1 MSKIVEMEEETKHS
15 IEKNK
20 EIIDVIEFPEKTE
33 DAKQNILR
41 LIVGNNAIGS
51 GFLCKIYIEED
62 KPMPALITCYHVVDE
77 NYMKN
82 NEILYFSY
90 LSNDVNTEKVLD
102 LQIKR
107 LIYQDKKLDITII
120 EIKEEDNLDICSF
133 LEMDPSI
140 KIDALL
146 NKKAYLLHYPE
157 GVENVQYS
165 HGEISDLIGDI
176 KLSTNNWTEPG
187 SSGSPIINYE
197 NNFVI
202 GIHSCSNKDGKDT
215 TERGTFL
222 NYAVK
227 EFAEEKSEEI
237 KSSYKRLY
245 PKSDEMYLDYL
256 IPNKKKEI
264 TLFNNKFVKKNK
276 SLCTFIYNGYEKNII
291 QKFEINN
298 ITKED
303 KNKGEIRII
312 LKGINYI
319 RDMDYMLYQCDE
331 LKKIIATGTDVSN
344 VETMRSAFEQCKNLE
359 EITNTSNWR
368 LKNVKSLRGL
378 FYKCPKL
385 KDVPGI
391 EKWDPKNLTDKL
403 ACFEMFKSCLSIKAS
418 VIEKVESWKNV
429 PEDIKKE
436 AKKDINMKSFLSSI
450 GKNTKALCSDLF
462 NKKK

>member
-1 MSKIVEMEEETKHS
+1 MAEETKHS

-41 LIVGNNAIGS
+41 LIVGDNAIGS
-51 GFLCKIYIEED
+51 GFLCKIYIEKD

-77 NYMKN
+77 DYMKN

-120 EIKEEDNLDICSF
+120 EIKEEDNLDIYSF
-133 LEMDPSI
+133 LEMDTSI
-140 KIDALL
+140 IVNNPELVD
-146 NKKAYLLHYPE
+146 KKDKKVYSLHYPE
-157 GVENVQYS
+157 GVEKVKYS
-165 HGEISDLIGDI
+165 QGEVVDLIDDI
-176 KLSTNNWTEPG
+176 KFSTNNWTEPG
-187 SSGSPIINYE
+187 SSGSPIINYK
-197 NNFVI
+197 NNYVI
-202 GIHSCSNKDGKDT
+202 GIHSRSDQDEK
-215 TERGTFL
+215 ERTGLCTIL
-222 NYAVK
+222 NYAIK
-227 EFAEEKSEEI
+227 KFSENKSEEI
-237 KSSYKRLY
+237 KSKYKRLY

-368 LKNVKSLRGL
+368 LKNVISLRGL

>member
-1 MSKIVEMEEETKHS
+1 MAEETKHS

-51 GFLCKIYIEED
+51 GFLCKIYIEKD

-77 NYMKN
+77 DYMKN

-90 LSNDVNTEKVLD
+90 LLDDVNTEKVLD

-107 LIYQDKKLDITII
+107 LIYQDKELDITII
-120 EIKEEDNLDICSF
+120 EIKEEDNLDIYSF
-133 LEMDPSI
+133 LEMDTSI
-140 KIDALL
+140 IVNNPELVD
-146 NKKAYLLHYPE
+146 KKDKKVYSLHYPE
-157 GVENVQYS
+157 GVEKVKYS
-165 HGEISDLIGDI
+165 QGEVADLIDNI
-176 KLSTNNWTEPG
+176 YLSTNNWTEPG
-187 SSGSPIINYE
+187 SSGAPIINYE
-197 NNFVI
+197 NNYVI
-202 GIHSCSNKDGKDT
+202 GIHSGSDQDEKDRTGLCT
-215 TERGTFL
+215 IL
-222 NYAVK
+222 NYAIK
-227 EFAEEKSEEI
+227 KFSENKSEEI
-237 KSSYKRLY
+237 KSKYKRLY

-331 LKKIIATGTDVSN
+331 LKKIIATGTDFSN

-368 LKNVKSLRGL
+368 LKNVISLRGL

-391 EKWDPKNLTDKL
+391 EKWDPKNLKDKL